1 MRAEVQKLI
10 QLTKESEKE
19 RQTTIDEIRK
29 IKENYRKQK
38 ELQADYEWEQ
48 QSRQFHWQNTLAQM
62 QSLTAEKPQNMKFKT
77 ILQE

>member
-19 RQTTIDEIRK
+19 RQNTIDEIRK

-38 ELQADYEWEQ
+38 EMQADYDWE
-48 QSRQFHWQNTLAQM
+48 
-62 QSLTAEKPQNMKFKT
+62 
-77 ILQE
+77 

>member
-19 RQTTIDEIRK
+19 RQNTIDEIRK

-38 ELQADYEWEQ
+38 EMQADYDWEQ
-48 QSRQFHWQNTLAQM
+48 
-62 QSLTAEKPQNMKFKT
+62 
-77 ILQE
+77 